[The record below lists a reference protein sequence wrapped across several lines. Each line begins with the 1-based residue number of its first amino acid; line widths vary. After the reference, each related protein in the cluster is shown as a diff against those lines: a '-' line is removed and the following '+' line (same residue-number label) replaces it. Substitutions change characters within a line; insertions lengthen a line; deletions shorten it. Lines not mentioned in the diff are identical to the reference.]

1 MRIRELTEISAGTTT
16 TAANVNVGAV
26 YKNDAPRDKNGVP
39 KARQK
44 RNKDGT
50 AKNALDITNNL
61 LTGGSIKR

>member
-1 MRIRELTEISAGTTT
+1 MRIRELTEVSAGTTT
-16 TAANVNVGAV
+16 TAGDVGVGAV
-26 YKNDAPRDKNGVP
+26 YKNNAPRDKNGVP
-39 KARQK
+39 KAKQK